1 MKFNHKKIEK
11 KWQKYWEENDFFKTE
26 KEKNKPKFYCLGMFP
41 YPSGKGLHV
50 GHVEGYT
57 ATDIISRYKRM
68 QGFSVLHPMGW
79 DAFGLPAENY
89 ALKTGVKPQI
99 STKKNIET
107 FKDQLKSIGFSYDWS
122 REINTTD
129 PDYYKWTQWIF
140 VKLFKNDLAYQ
151 SDVPINWCPSCKTGL
166 ANEEVINGKC
176 ERCDSEVERKRIRQW
191 MLKITDYGDRLLED
205 LKELDWPKEIKEMQ
219 RNWIGRSEGTD
230 IYFNVKE
237 IDKKIE
243 VFTTRPDTLFGA
255 TFMVLAPEHPIVDN
269 ILEGEYKIKN
279 REEIEKYVEQAKKKS
294 DLQRTELNKE
304 KTGVEIKGL
313 TAINPINSKEISIWV
328 ADYVLGAYGYG
339 AIMSVPAHDER
350 DYEIARKYDLPIREV
365 IKGGNIEEE
374 AYSGE
379 GELVN
384 SEKFNGMNSKEARE
398 KITKKLKEKE
408 KGDKS
413 VNYKLRDWVFSRQR
427 YWGEPIPVVH
437 CPKCGVVPVPE
448 EDLPL
453 ELPDIEKYEPTGT
466 AQSPLAAIEDWVNTT
481 CPKCGEDAKRET
493 NTMPQW
499 AGSCWYY
506 LRYLDPENKE
516 KLVDSEKEDYW
527 MPVDLYVGGA
537 EHAVLHLLYSR
548 FWHKFLYDIGVVSTE
563 EPFKKLKNQGMILA
577 ESGKKMSKSKGNVVN
592 PNEIVEKYGADV
604 LRLYEMFMGPFE
616 EEVAWKKDS
625 IVGARRFLEKI
636 MDQLEKVEGKSED
649 KELKELT
656 HRTIKKVTSD
666 IDSFRFNTAISY
678 MMILANEMNKKDKV
692 PQKYFEKL
700 ILILS
705 PFAPHFCEEVW
716 ERLGHKESIQ
726 VSDWPKYDEDIAK
739 KEVVEMIVQI
749 NGKLRDKFETEVGS
763 DKEQIERLAKEKE
776 KVQKW
781 LKDKDIKKT
790 IYVQDKL
797 INFVIE

>member
-1 MKFNHKKIEK
+1 MKFNHKKIEE
-11 KWQKYWEENDFFKTE
+11 KWQKYWEEHDFFKAKKDSE
-26 KEKNKPKFYCLGMFP
+26 KPKFYCLDMFP

-68 QGFSVLHPMGW
+68 NGFSVLHPMGW

-107 FKDQLKSIGFSYDWS
+107 FKNQLKSIGFSYDWS

-140 VKLFKNDLAYQ
+140 TQLYKNDLAYQ
-151 SDVPINWCPSCKTGL
+151 ADVPINWCPSCKTGL
-166 ANEEVINGKC
+166 ANEEVIQGKC

-191 MLKITDYGDRLLED
+191 MLKITSYADRLLED
-205 LKELDWPKEIKEMQ
+205 LEELDWPEEIKEMQ
-219 RNWIGRSEGTD
+219 RNWIGRSEGAD
-230 IYFNVKE
+230 IYFDVKQINKE
-237 IDKKIE
+237 IE

-269 ILEGEYKIKN
+269 ILEGEVEVENKK
-279 REEIEKYVEQAKKKS
+279 EIEKYVEQAQKKS
-294 DLQRTELNKE
+294 ELQRTELNKE

-313 TAINPINSKEISIWV
+313 TAINPVNDKEIPIWI
-328 ADYVLGAYGYG
+328 ADYVLGSYGYG

-350 DYEIARKYDLPIREV
+350 DYEIAQKYDLPIVEV
-365 IKGGNIEEE
+365 IKGGDIEEE

-384 SEKFNGMNSKEARE
+384 SGEFNGMDSEKARKE
-398 KITKKLKEKE
+398 ITEKLKEKG

-427 YWGEPIPVVH
+427 YWGEPIPIIH
-437 CPKCGVVPVPE
+437 CPKCGTVPVPE

-466 AQSPLAAIEDWVNTT
+466 AQSPLAEVEDWVNTT
-481 CPKCGEDAKRET
+481 CPECGEDAKRET

-506 LRYLDPENKE
+506 LRYLNPKNKE
-516 KLVDSEKEDYW
+516 ELVGKEKEDYW

-548 FWHKFLYDIGVVSTE
+548 FWHKFLYDIDVVSTK
-563 EPFKKLKNQGMILA
+563 EPFKKLKNQGLILA

-592 PNEIVEKYGADV
+592 PNDIVEEYGADV

-616 EEVAWKKDS
+616 EEVVWNKDS
-625 IVGARRFLEKI
+625 IIGARRFLEKV
-636 MDQLEKVEGKSED
+636 MDQLEKVEEGIEN

-666 IDSFRFNTAISY
+666 IDSFKFNTAISS
-678 MMILANEMNKKDKV
+678 MMILTNEMKKAGKI
-692 PQKYFEKL
+692 PQKYYESL
-700 ILILS
+700 IKMLS

-716 ERLGHKESIQ
+716 ERLGHDKSIQ
-726 VSDWPKYDEDIAK
+726 LADWPEYDEEIAK
-739 KEVVEMIVQI
+739 KEVVEIIVQI
-749 NGKLRDKFETEVGS
+749 DGKMRDKFEAEVGT
-763 DKEQIERLAKEKE
+763 KEEKIKKLAQERE
-776 KVQKW
+776 KVKKW
-781 LKDKDIKKT
+781 LKGKDIKKA
-790 IYVQDKL
+790 IFVQDKL
-797 INFVIE
+797 INFVVA

>member
-279 REEIEKYVEQAKKKS
+279 KEEIEKYVEQAKKKS

-516 KLVDSEKEDYW
+516 KLDSEKEDYW